1 MSDHAGAAGNGSA
14 RRSSARVASEPGWP
28 VAGFTP
34 PAADRTKAS
43 GRVAVYDRMMAR
55 LDEGVSLGGV
65 KIDRDEIHERKDR
78 QPCGSD

>member
-1 MSDHAGAAGNGSA
+1 MSDHAGAAGSGSA
-14 RRSSARVASEPGWP
+14 RRSSARVALEPGRSI
-28 VAGFTP
+28 AEFTP
-34 PAADRTKAS
+34 PADRTKAS
-43 GRVAVYDRMMAR
+43 ERAAVYDRMMAR

>member
-1 MSDHAGAAGNGSA
+1 MSDHAGAAGSGSA
-14 RRSSARVASEPGWP
+14 RRGSARVASEPGRSI
-28 VAGFTP
+28 AEFTP
-34 PAADRTKAS
+34 LAANRTKAS

-65 KIDRDEIHERKDR
+65 KIDRDETHERKDR